1 MNSSKLIIYLFIL
14 SRLNSTTQSSITD
27 LPLYEQTV
35 VVCLDDVIYEQQPI
49 GSLSMLFY
57 HPALPLPNHN
67 TQYFENLC
75 HNQSLLDQM
84 TLMQMVLDSYV

>member
-1 MNSSKLIIYLFIL
+1 MNSSKLHIEL
-14 SRLNSTTQSSITD
+14 LNSQIKQYKRMDFPD

-35 VVCLDDVIYEQQPI
+35 VVYLDDVIYEQLPI
-49 GSLSMLFY
+49 GSLSMLSY

-67 TQYFENLC
+67 TLNFENLY
-75 HNQSLLDQM
+75 HSLSLLDPM